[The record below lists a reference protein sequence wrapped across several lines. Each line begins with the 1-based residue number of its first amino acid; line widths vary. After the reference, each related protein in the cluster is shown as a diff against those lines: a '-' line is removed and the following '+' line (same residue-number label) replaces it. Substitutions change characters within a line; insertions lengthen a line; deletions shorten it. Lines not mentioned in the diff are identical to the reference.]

1 MKNEIEKT
9 LISNQSLVEA
19 LGKSYEA
26 GYFYAVSAIKSAI
39 LATGKTQT
47 VISVEMMDEM
57 VSESKKQLEA
67 MK

>member
-9 LISNQSLVEA
+9 LISNQSLEEA
-19 LGKSYEA
+19 LGMSYEA
-26 GYFYAVSAIKSAI
+26 GYFYAVNAIKSAI

-57 VSESKKQLEA
+57 IAASEA